1 MFMGFDGWHALI
13 ILGMVLV
20 PLAIVAAIVLVV
32 VLVVVR
38 VSRTSAP
45 PAAPVSPSPPQS
57 APTPAPSASD
67 RLAELERLR
76 EAGRISD
83 AEYEQTRARILGQ
96 L

>member
-32 VLVVVR
+32 VR
-38 VSRTSAP
+38 VSRNQATPS
-45 PAAPVSPSPPQS
+45 PAASQN
-57 APTPAPSASD
+57 APAHAPSASE
-67 RLAELERLR
+67 RLAELDRLR
-76 EAGRISD
+76 EQGRVSD
-83 AEYEQTRARILGQ
+83 AEYEQTRARILGE

>member
-13 ILGMVLV
+13 VLGMVLV
-20 PLAIVAAIVLVV
+20 PLAIVAVI

-45 PAAPVSPSPPQS
+45 PTSPVAPAASS
-57 APTPAPSASD
+57 AERLAQLD
-67 RLAELERLR
+67 RLRDE
-76 EAGRISD
+76 GRISPT
-83 AEYEQTRARILGQ
+83 EYEQTRARILGE

>member
-1 MFMGFDGWHALI
+1 MFTGFDGWHALI
-13 ILGMVLV
+13 VLGMVLV

-32 VLVVVR
+32 VR

-45 PAAPVSPSPPQS
+45 PTAPVSPSPPQS

>member
-32 VLVVVR
+32 VR
-38 VSRTSAP
+38 VSRNQAP
-45 PAAPVSPSPPQS
+45 PSPAASQN
-57 APTPAPSASD
+57 APAHAPSASE
-67 RLAELERLR
+67 RLAELDRLR
-76 EAGRISD
+76 EQGRVSD
-83 AEYEQTRARILGQ
+83 AEYEQTRARILGE

>member
-32 VLVVVR
+32 VR

-45 PAAPVSPSPPQS
+45 PAAPVRPSPPQS
-57 APTPAPSASD
+57 APMPAPSASD
-67 RLAELERLR
+67 RLAELDRLR
-76 EAGRISD
+76 EQGRVSD
-83 AEYEQTRARILGQ
+83 AEYEQTRARILGE